1 MLLRIRY
8 LIRRSITKRRT
19 FCCRAPVS
27 RKANACT
34 QLILAR
40 TVSCIIIF
48 PWLGTGIWNTIMMF
62 WQPWAR
68 DITPGYQ
75 RVGKHVAS
83 FFRTHPVDVGSM
95 FLRNYV
101 GSLSTMA
108 QVETFL
114 TFIQELLE
122 SNSSWNTDYPVFPWF
137 YSAPSNE
144 CRNRTL
150 ILATAAFFHFYFYQL
165 LITLP
170 FDALQQSYTTF
181 LKS

>member
-8 LIRRSITKRRT
+8 LIRRSITKGRT
-19 FCCRAPVS
+19 VCCRAPVS

-34 QLILAR
+34 QLVLAW
-40 TVSCIIIF
+40 TVSGIIIF
-48 PWLGTGIWNTIMMF
+48 LRLSTGIWNTIMMF

-75 RVGKHVAS
+75 RIGKHVAS
-83 FFRTHPVDVGSM
+83 FFRTHPVDVDSM
-95 FLRNYV
+95 FLRNYL

-122 SNSSWNTDYPVFPWF
+122 SNSSWNMDYSVFPWF

-144 CRNRTL
+144 CRSRTF
-150 ILATAAFFHFYFYQL
+150 ILASTVFFHFYF
-165 LITLP
+165 I
-170 FDALQQSYTTF
+170 SC
-181 LKS
+181 